1 MNIPFNVLDRQ
12 YLKYQSEYENKVLET
27 LRKGWYVL
35 GPEVEN
41 FEKEYAASLGTK
53 YVIGVDNGLNAIVLA
68 FRALGIK
75 EGDEV
80 IVQAN
85 TYIASVMGITMN
97 GATPI
102 FVEPNEFYNIDV
114 SKIEE
119 KITEK
124 TKAILVVH
132 LYGQASKMDK
142 VLEICQKYNLK
153 LVEDCAQAHGA
164 MFDGQQIGT
173 FGIGCFSF
181 YPSKNLGCFGDGGAI
196 STNDEKLNRDFKVL
210 RNYGSQKRYYNEVV
224 GYNSRLDEL
233 QAGLLRVKLQHL
245 PELLE
250 ERKKIAKKYLCEIK
264 NPLIKLPK
272 VDKNCTHVWHLFVVQ
287 VEEREKFQNYLSE
300 NNIGSVIHYP
310 IPPHLSEAYEYLG
323 YKKGDFPITEK
334 YAETVLSLPLYNGM
348 TDEEINYVIEKIN
361 KYSGEKF

>member
-1 MNIPFNVLDRQ
+1 MKIPFNVLDRQ
-12 YLKYQSEYENKVLET
+12 YLKYQSEYEEKVINV

-35 GPEVEN
+35 GTEVTN
-41 FEKEYAASLGTK
+41 FEKEYANYLGSK

-102 FVEPNEFYNIDV
+102 FVEPNEFYNIDIN
-114 SKIEE
+114 KIEE
-119 KITEK
+119 KITQR

-132 LYGQASKMDK
+132 LYGQASKMEK
-142 VLEICQKYNLK
+142 ILEICEKYNLK

-164 MFDGQQIGT
+164 MFDNRQIGT

-196 STNDEKLNRDFKVL
+196 STNDEKLNRNFRVL

-224 GYNSRLDEL
+224 GYNSRLDEI
-233 QAGLLRVKLQHL
+233 QAGLLRVKLTHL
-245 PELLE
+245 DELLE
-250 ERKKIAKKYLCEIK
+250 ERTKIAERYLKEIT
-264 NPLIKLPK
+264 NPLIVLPK
-272 VDKNCTHVWHLFVVQ
+272 IDEKCSHVWHLFVVRI
-287 VEEREKFQNYLSE
+287 ENRDKFQKYLEE
-300 NNIGSVIHYP
+300 NGIGTVIHYP
-310 IPPHLSEAYEYLG
+310 IPPHLSEAYKYLG

-334 YAETVLSLPLYNGM
+334 YAETILSLPLYNGM
-348 TDEEINYVIEKIN
+348 TNEEINYVINVINSYEEK
-361 KYSGEKF
+361 E